1 VKREALGRGLG
12 ELLDEVS
19 IAYENENSEYVETVD
34 EIDTKKI
41 DPNPNQPRLNFDKA
55 SIYELSL
62 SIKEHGLLQPIVVI
76 RDENRYT
83 LVSGERRLRAT
94 KQINHKTIKSIIL
107 NIDRNKISELAL
119 IENIQ
124 REDLSIVELALS
136 YEKLIK
142 QHNITHEQLSH
153 KLSKSRSAITNTLRV
168 LLLSDYVKQKLQSN
182 HISFGHAKM
191 LVVLD
196 ERQQQIATDSM
207 VSQKLNIAQSQKLIQ
222 QIKEKK
228 EPTANKQSNKWDFDE
243 NKLKKIIF
251 ILKNKNLKTTLN
263 KKGLH
268 INISSDE
275 DIEKLNMLFV

>member
-1 VKREALGRGLG
+1 M
-12 ELLDEVS
+12 
-19 IAYENENSEYVETVD
+19 
-34 EIDTKKI
+34 
-41 DPNPNQPRLNFDKA
+41 
-55 SIYELSL
+55 
-62 SIKEHGLLQPIVVI
+62 
-76 RDENRYT
+76 
-83 LVSGERRLRAT
+83 
-94 KQINHKTIKSIIL
+94 
-107 NIDRNKISELAL
+107 

-196 ERQQQIATDSM
+196 ERQQQIATDSI

>member
-1 VKREALGRGLG
+1 MKREALGRGLG

-34 EIDTKKI
+34 EIDIKKI

>member
-1 VKREALGRGLG
+1 MKREALGRGLG

-34 EIDTKKI
+34 EIDIKKI

-196 ERQQQIATDSM
+196 ERQQQIATDSI